1 MYSEVSFD
9 LSSPAS
15 VLERLK
21 WWDIAFVA
29 VFLSRGK
36 NNILEGS
43 LKIASLDRLFCVL
56 KRIMKEIRFRFNA
69 SFNAA
74 VFEW

>member
-43 LKIASLDRLFCVL
+43 LKIASLDRLFCV
-56 KRIMKEIRFRFNA
+56 
-69 SFNAA
+69 
-74 VFEW
+74 V